1 MNAQNKIYAD
11 LAAAEPAA
19 PPARRW
25 LNGRRLLIAA
35 LPALLLVGGSY
46 AWVTGGRYVG
56 TEDAYVKQDRISVVP
71 QISGEIA
78 SVAVTENQVVTQGQ
92 RLFAIDDAA
101 YRNALEADRAR
112 LESARL
118 GVEKL
123 KASYQQAVSEAATA
137 RDALA
142 TAQTQDDRQR
152 SLLKTGV
159 VSQSAADDS
168 ALKLQQAR
176 GAVASA
182 DSEVLSA
189 KAALAGNP
197 DISTDQHPD
206 VLEALAAL
214 HAAELDLAHTVV
226 TAPEDGVISQ
236 TGRLQPGQYATPATA
251 VLSLVATG
259 DTWIEANFK
268 ETDLEHMRVGQPVA
282 LTLDA
287 YPDLALQGRVASIGA
302 GTGSEFAL
310 LPAQNASGNWVKVVQ
325 RVPVRIRL
333 DAGQALPPLRTG
345 MSSAVE
351 VDTGHARG
359 LPRPLAGALAALGL
373 GGSPAAA
380 SQ

>member
-1 MNAQNKIYAD
+1 MNAQSKFDAA
-11 LAAAEPAA
+11 LAALEP
-19 PPARRW
+19 PVRPARRW
-25 LNGRRLLIAA
+25 LSGRRLLIMA
-35 LPALLLVGGSY
+35 LPVALLIGGSY

-56 TEDAYVKQDRISVVP
+56 TEDAYVKQDRISIVP

-78 SVAVTENQVVTQGQ
+78 TVAVTENQPVTKGQ
-92 RLFAIDDAA
+92 QLFTLDDAA
-101 YRNALEADRAR
+101 YRTALEADRAR
-112 LESARL
+112 LEEARL

-123 KASYQQAVSEAATA
+123 EAAYQQAVSEAATA

-142 TAQTQDDRQR
+142 TAETQDERQR

-182 DSEVLSA
+182 DSGVVSA
-189 KAALAGNP
+189 RAALAGNP
-197 DISTDQHPD
+197 DIPTDQHPD

-214 HAAELDLAHTVV
+214 HAAELDLSHTVV
-226 TAPEDGVISQ
+226 TAPGDGVVSQ

-268 ETDLEHMRVGQPVA
+268 ETDLQHMRVGQAVS

-287 YPDLALQGRVASIGA
+287 YPGQPLKGAVASIGA

-333 DAGQALPPLRTG
+333 ESDQALPPLRTG
-345 MSSAVE
+345 MSSAVS
-351 VDTGHARG
+351 VDTGHSRG
-359 LPRPLAGALAALGL
+359 LPRPI
-373 GGSPAAA
+373 AAA
-380 SQ
+380 FGLEGGTAAAAQ

>member
-1 MNAQNKIYAD
+1 
-11 LAAAEPAA
+11 
-19 PPARRW
+19 
-25 LNGRRLLIAA
+25 
-35 LPALLLVGGSY
+35 
-46 AWVTGGRYVG
+46 
-56 TEDAYVKQDRISVVP
+56 
-71 QISGEIA
+71 
-78 SVAVTENQVVTQGQ
+78 
-92 RLFAIDDAA
+92 
-101 YRNALEADRAR
+101 
-112 LESARL
+112 
-118 GVEKL
+118 
-123 KASYQQAVSEAATA
+123 A

-142 TAQTQDDRQR
+142 TAETQDERQR

-182 DSEVLSA
+182 DSGVVSA
-189 KAALAGNP
+189 RAALAGNP
-197 DISTDQHPD
+197 DIPTDQHPD

-214 HAAELDLAHTVV
+214 HAAELDLSHTVV
-226 TAPEDGVISQ
+226 TAPGDGVVSQ

-268 ETDLEHMRVGQPVA
+268 ETDLQHMRVGQPVS

-287 YPDLALQGRVASIGA
+287 YPGQPLKGAVASIGA

-333 DAGQALPPLRTG
+333 ESDQALPPLRTG
-345 MSSAVE
+345 MSSAVS
-351 VDTGHARG
+351 VDTGHSRG
-359 LPRPLAGALAALGL
+359 LPRPI
-373 GGSPAAA
+373 AAA
-380 SQ
+380 FGLEGGTAAAAQ

>member
-1 MNAQNKIYAD
+1 MNVQSKFDAA
-11 LAAAEPAA
+11 LAALEPPAR
-19 PPARRW
+19 PARRW
-25 LNGRRLLIAA
+25 LSGRRLLIVA
-35 LPALLLVGGSY
+35 LPVMLLVGGSY

-56 TEDAYVKQDRISVVP
+56 TEDAYVKQDRISIVP
-71 QISGEIA
+71 QISGAIA
-78 SVAVTENQVVTQGQ
+78 TVAVTENQPVTKGQ
-92 RLFAIDDAA
+92 QLFTLDDAA
-101 YRNALEADRAR
+101 YRTALEADRAR
-112 LESARL
+112 LEEARL

-123 KASYQQAVSEAATA
+123 KAAYQQAVSEAATA

-142 TAQTQDDRQR
+142 TAETQDERQR
-152 SLLKTGV
+152 SLLRTGV

-182 DSEVLSA
+182 DSGVVSA
-189 KAALAGNP
+189 RAALAGNP
-197 DISTDQHPD
+197 DIPTDQHPD

-214 HAAELDLAHTVV
+214 HAAELDLSHTVV
-226 TAPEDGVISQ
+226 TAPGDGVISQ

-251 VLSLVATG
+251 VLSLVATA

-268 ETDLEHMRVGQPVA
+268 ETDLQHMRVGQPVA

-287 YPDLALQGRVASIGA
+287 YPGQPLKGAVASIGA

-333 DAGQALPPLRTG
+333 DPDQALPPLRTG
-345 MSSAVE
+345 MSSAVS

-359 LPRPLAGALAALGL
+359 LPRPIAAALGL
-373 GGSPAAA
+373 EGGTAAA
-380 SQ
+380 AP